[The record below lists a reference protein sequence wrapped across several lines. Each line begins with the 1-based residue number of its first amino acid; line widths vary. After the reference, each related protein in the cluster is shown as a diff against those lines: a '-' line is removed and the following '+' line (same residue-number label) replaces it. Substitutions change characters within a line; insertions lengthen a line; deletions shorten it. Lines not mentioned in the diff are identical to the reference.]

1 MVNEDTQGNVSQL
14 QAEVKRLKEQLAQ
27 LTVGQILPESFL
39 TRGKMDSVLHP
50 EEGRPCVD
58 ISVGT
63 PQWQAQHNKASQTF
77 PQVSVYFT
85 YIGTWYF
92 VTRDNSIGTEFCEI
106 CGKGE

>member
-39 TRGKMDSVLHP
+39 TRGKVGSVLYP

-63 PQWQAQHNKASQTF
+63 SPWQAQHSKASQTF
-77 PQVSVYFT
+77 PQSVYFT

-92 VTRDNSIGTEFCEI
+92 VCNRRPIP
-106 CGKGE
+106 